1 MFLVFI
7 LIIVLLTLVE
17 ISFRNKER
25 FDNYDLQTDGDI
37 YIRDARVGIRE
48 DPKND
53 KLLSVDGTLH
63 VKDQFCIDDVCFTK
77 NKLQKIKRL
86 PLFNKDK
93 LCLKDDTG
101 NPICIDEKML
111 GMLSGHRTI
120 RFKNARDETLIPI
133 KIKHHGFE
141 SNYWQHHDDNDDTS
155 NYSGF
160 RFPETRTNLYYHEGK
175 SHFETFQFAP
185 YDYIKNKYTGEF
197 TMIPAKK
204 PGDYPSIGA
213 DIEGEGTGAGTELLS
228 VDYGC
233 RQGEVRLSEEEQKE
247 TIIET

>member
-1 MFLVFI
+1 M
-7 LIIVLLTLVE
+7 E

-63 VKDQFCIDDVCFTK
+63 VKDQFCIDDICFTK

-93 LCLKDDTG
+93 LCLKDDNG

-120 RFKNARDETLIPI
+120 RFKNQRDETLIPI
-133 KIKHHGFE
+133 KIKHHGFDAHR
-141 SNYWQHHDDNDDTS
+141 WWIQHDDNDDTS

-160 RFPETRTNLYYHEGK
+160 SFPETGTNLHYQEGK
-175 SHFETFQFAP
+175 PHFETFQFAP
-185 YDYIKNKYTGEF
+185 YDYIKNKYVGEF
-197 TMIPAKK
+197 VMIPAKK
-204 PGDYPSIGA
+204 QDDYTSIGA
-213 DIEGEGTGAGTELLS
+213 DIGEDTRAKTELLS

>member
-48 DPKND
+48 EPKND

-63 VKDQFCIDDVCFTK
+63 MKGQFCIDDTCFTK

-93 LCLKDDTG
+93 LCLKDDNG
-101 NPICIDEKML
+101 DPICIDEKML

-133 KIKHHGFE
+133 KIKHHGF
-141 SNYWQHHDDNDDTS
+141 D
-155 NYSGF
+155 
-160 RFPETRTNLYYHEGK
+160 R
-175 SHFETFQFAP
+175 FQFAP
-185 YDYIKNKYTGEF
+185 YDYMKNKYTGEF

-204 PGDYPSIGA
+204 QDDYTSIGA
-213 DIEGEGTGAGTELLS
+213 DIEGEGTRAKTELPS
-228 VDYGC
+228 INYGC
-233 RQGEVRLSEEEQKE
+233 R
-247 TIIET
+247 